1 MKLLIKI
8 LAFCLFGLFL
18 VGTAPYCRAQYR
30 SGKVGKSPKDPKVV
44 DSFQMER
51 NRVRDSV
58 AAVRK
63 YHNSKRYK
71 KSVEKAHKE
80 KLKEL
85 AEARQQKS
93 EEAKSKRSEAI
104 GTVTSAR
111 QAKADSIKEH
121 QQHRA
126 DSLASIKK
134 YKTSRRY
141 SDSVALARRM
151 KSDSIKSVQTH
162 FRDSIASARK
172 HKLDSANTSRKKV
185 MDSVKVARTKH
196 MDSLKIARKGK
207 TDSLA
212 KVKAEKEKMA
222 KAAEKKRTE
231 SQKLKLEIKF
241 KQKREAWSNTAMLKK
256 RWSPIRRFLQ
266 NSFTHYNYYFN
277 ANKKMQEAMANM
289 LRSRKENYDSLINLY
304 PFDPNKDSTLL
315 AADMDS
321 IMRKASV
328 GLQIHDPREKWAN
341 NLYLLLGQANYYR
354 GRYSNAATTFK
365 YIIAKDEEAKRKH
378 YAQSSHYGDKTK
390 EEPSIVEE
398 EHNGMFSFLKH
409 KSVHN
414 ESALWLART
423 YSSWHMVENAQSVVS
438 LLESDKHLPQ
448 DLKGRVA
455 AEKAFA
461 FLTENN
467 NDAAIPQLDAVAADK
482 ALPDWLRM
490 RAAFLSGQL
499 CQNQGKYDD
508 AVNGFET
515 ALTFYPKIEM
525 DFFARKNIA
534 FNSLLAGRDAATA
547 MRPLKK
553 VLNDAKYSG
562 YYDQVYYVLG
572 RLAIK
577 AGKTDEAIN
586 YLNKSI
592 HTPKATK
599 KQKALS
605 FAAMGDAYYTDA
617 RYQNAK
623 VAYDSASKYAVGI
636 KDTVGLSTIQR
647 AKMLNEI
654 VDPATVIH
662 VQDSLLNLGTGT
674 KKEQIAAVRRALK
687 AMQKAMDDSIANAEN
702 AGVASIAPVEQNAE
716 TSDFSNWYF
725 SNPSQMI
732 QGSADFKK
740 KWGDRPL
747 VDNWRRAAAISGSA
761 SSKSDELKETADDFV
776 QTKNGL
782 PSEESLLALIPN
794 TPEQRAEAE
803 QVEQKAYI
811 RLAKAYFQPFDD
823 MTQCLATL
831 DGLDKK
837 FPDHDQKEEELYL
850 RYRVAVKQGNW
861 TDAQLYADQLIAKF
875 PKSEYAKLVRP
886 KATDKSE
893 AKNGGVAVAAYY
905 DETYNMLLHRQ
916 YSEALMRIDI
926 GKKQYDNPYFKKRF
940 LVAEAMAL
948 AGMGNLDKA
957 DTALNAFLK
966 TYPATDTLSDWAKS
980 IKAYVASVRKTGLP
994 AWYKATPGEQGKQA
1008 ATATDSALAKKDT
1021 SPSDSGMAPKP
1032 EPAPKVPTMY
1042 GNNRAETH
1050 YCIVI
1055 LPGLDSR
1062 VTQLKN
1068 KVKSFDSANAASHIV
1083 ILDYFAID
1091 QTVMVVKGFKNADSA
1106 SAYLNLMKASSLF
1119 GSFNSSQCT
1128 PLIIS
1133 ASNYLKLY
1141 ADKKTDSYIGFYNAV
1156 YK

>member
-1 MKLLIKI
+1 M
-8 LAFCLFGLFL
+8 AFCLFGLFL
-18 VGTAPYCRAQYR
+18 VGGAPYCHAQFR
-30 SGKVGKSPKDPKVV
+30 SGRGGGAPADPKVV
-44 DSFQMER
+44 DSFQLER
-51 NRVRDSV
+51 NRVRDSM

-63 YHNSKRYK
+63 YRAGKHYRD
-71 KSVEKAHKE
+71 SVAKAHKV

-85 AEARQQKS
+85 AEGRQQ
-93 EEAKSKRSEAI
+93 
-104 GTVTSAR
+104 
-111 QAKADSIKEH
+111 KADSIKNKRGEALGAVTAARQARTDSIKQR

-126 DSLASIKK
+126 DSLAAIKK
-134 YKTSRRY
+134 YKGSRRY
-141 SDSVALARRM
+141 ADSVALARRM
-151 KSDSIKSVQTH
+151 KSDSIKTAQTH
-162 FRDSIASARK
+162 FRDSLASSRK
-172 HKLDSANTSRKKV
+172 HKLDSATAMRKKV

-196 MDSLKIARKGK
+196 MDSLKIARKVK

-212 KVKAEKEKMA
+212 KVKAEKEKLA
-222 KAAEKKRTE
+222 KAAEKKRQE
-231 SQKLKLEIKF
+231 QQKLKLEIKF
-241 KQKREAWSNTAMLKK
+241 KQKREAWSNTSMLKK
-256 RWSPIRRFLQ
+256 RWSPLRRFFQ

-365 YIIAKDEEAKRKH
+365 YIIAKDEEAKRKE
-378 YAQSSHYGDKTK
+378 YAQSSHYGEKTK
-390 EEPSIVEE
+390 EEPSILEE
-398 EHNGMFSFLKH
+398 EHNGMFSFLQH

-423 YSSWHMVENAQSVVS
+423 YTSWHMVENAQSVVS
-438 LLESDKHLPQ
+438 LLESDHHLPQ

-461 FLTENN
+461 YLADN
-467 NDAAIPQLDAVAADK
+467 NDEAAVPQLNAVADDK
-482 ALPDWLRM
+482 TLPDWLRM

-499 CQNQGKYDD
+499 CQNRGKYDD
-508 AVNGFET
+508 AVAGFET

-525 DFFARKNIA
+525 DFYARKNIA
-534 FNSLLAGRDAATA
+534 YNSLLAGKDAATA

-553 VLNDAKYSG
+553 VLNDAKYSS

-577 AGKTDEAIN
+577 AGKTDDAIT

-617 RYQNAK
+617 KYQNAK

-636 KDTVGLSTIQR
+636 KDTTGLSTIQR
-647 AKMLNEI
+647 AKLLNEI
-654 VDPATVIH
+654 VGPANIIH
-662 VQDSLLNLGTGT
+662 AEDSLLELATGS
-674 KKEQIAAVRRALK
+674 KREQLAAVRRSLK
-687 AMQKAMDDSIANAEN
+687 ALQQSIDDSIANAEN
-702 AGVASIAPVEQNAE
+702 AGIATIAAQDQGNEG
-716 TSDFSNWYF
+716 SDYSNWYF
-725 SNPSQMI
+725 SNPSQMQ
-732 QGSADFKK
+732 QGSSDFKK
-740 KWGDRPL
+740 KWGERPL
-747 VDNWRRAAAISGSA
+747 VDNWRRSAAISGS
-761 SSKSDELKETADDFV
+761 SNSKSDELKETADDFE

-782 PSEESLLALIPN
+782 PSEESLLAMIPN
-794 TPEQRAEAE
+794 TPEKRLEAE
-803 QVEQKAYI
+803 HIEQKAYI
-811 RLAKAYFQPFDD
+811 DLAKAYFHPFDD
-823 MTQCLATL
+823 MTQCLSTL

-837 FPDHDQKEEELYL
+837 FPDHNQKEEELYL

-861 TDAQLYADQLIAKF
+861 TDAQTYADQLLAKF
-875 PKSEYAKLVRP
+875 PKSEYAKLLKP
-886 KATDKSE
+886 KAADKSE
-893 AKNGGVAVAAYY
+893 AKNGGIAVATYY

-994 AWYKATPGEQGKQA
+994 AWYKDTPASQNQSA
-1008 ATATDSALAKKDT
+1008 AKSTDSSSAKKDGKST
-1021 SPSDSGMAPKP
+1021 DSTLTAKP
-1032 EPAPKVPTMY
+1032 EPAPKIPAMY
-1042 GNNRAETH
+1042 GNNKAEQH

-1068 KVKSFDSANAASHIV
+1068 NLKAFDSSNSPGVAHTV

-1091 QTVMVVKGFKNADSA
+1091 QTVMVVKAFRNADSA
-1106 SAYLNLMKASSLF
+1106 AAYLGAITSSTVF
-1119 GSFNSSQCT
+1119 GSFDKSQYT